1 MGNHIFFTWHPHCLS
16 KIFTILAFGH
26 CQAQTSIMRLEL
38 LHERFLTGLM
48 ITKDKNVD
56 VTVADYFLVELYG
69 RLII

>member
-1 MGNHIFFTWHPHCLS
+1 
-16 KIFTILAFGH
+16 
-26 CQAQTSIMRLEL
+26 MRLEL